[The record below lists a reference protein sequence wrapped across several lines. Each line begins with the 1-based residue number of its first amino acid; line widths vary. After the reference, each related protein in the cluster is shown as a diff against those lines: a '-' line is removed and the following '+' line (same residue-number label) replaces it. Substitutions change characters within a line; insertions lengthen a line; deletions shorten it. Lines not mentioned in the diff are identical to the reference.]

1 MSLNRKEQKTYDFR
15 SEARTS
21 SMADTTP
28 TLFTLR
34 TREMS
39 AREMS
44 RVVTIPKMSE
54 WNHTRAPLEPV
65 TIKTRPL
72 TRRRE
77 AR

>member
-1 MSLNRKEQKTYDFR
+1 
-15 SEARTS
+15 
-21 SMADTTP
+21 MADTTP

-34 TREMS
+34 TSEMS

-44 RVVTIPKMSE
+44 RVVTIPKISE
-54 WNHTRAPLEPV
+54 WNHTRAPLVPV

>member
-1 MSLNRKEQKTYDFR
+1 
-15 SEARTS
+15 
-21 SMADTTP
+21 MADTTP

-34 TREMS
+34 TSEMS